1 MRFPLVQCAWFGIA
15 LTTLALAPI
24 TSPRIIPNQ
33 LASNAPNGVN
43 VFLAYTPEKNAE
55 PGSDQAAVKAL
66 TQLCWG
72 GERGAITKT
81 FRLTAL
87 YAFDAAGN
95 AIKISPMLGDA
106 NHAAWRDASAEAEMI
121 GDSPAFALGLL
132 VNPVEALA
140 KITKISGTLE
150 LKLGKNVIR
159 IPPQARQINQISHSS
174 LLEAKGFKL
183 TELGEQQRFNLQ
195 FAYAN
200 EKKGAPPNLFLVN
213 SAGKPIYSSKPR
225 QSDGLVVVKILPTES
240 IPPDTK
246 FRIGVDKSKT
256 IDGATKLFQSKE
268 LLTAALAKR
277 GLKVSEYS
285 CTVSTV
291 FSVEITRIPTSNIVP
306 EVVLDFAGKQVKGQS
321 VVIAGQQDPNAPV
334 TTSWS
339 FEIPLDMIGKRPD
352 VLVLLTGDEGQRS
365 IQFEFHDPFAN

>member
-1 MRFPLVQCAWFGIA
+1 MRSVLIRCTYLGVAF
-15 LTTLALAPI
+15 TTLALAPV

-33 LASNAPNGVN
+33 LASNSPNGVN
-43 VFLAYTPEKNAE
+43 VFLAYTPEKSAE
-55 PGSDQAAVKAL
+55 SGSDQATTKSL

-81 FRLTAL
+81 FRLTSLSAM
-87 YAFDAAGN
+87 DSAGN
-95 AIKISPMLGDA
+95 VIKILPMLGDA
-106 NHAAWRDASAEAEMI
+106 NHAAWRDASTEAEMI
-121 GDSPAFALGLL
+121 GDSPAFALGLI
-132 VNPVEALA
+132 VNPEEALT
-140 KITKISGTLE
+140 KITKITGTLE

-159 IPPQARQINQISHSS
+159 IPPQARQMNQSAQSS

-183 TELGEQQRFNLQ
+183 KELGEQQRFNLQ
-195 FAYAN
+195 FAYSN
-200 EKKGAPPNLFLVN
+200 EKRGAPPNLFLVN

-225 QSDGLVVVKILPTES
+225 QSDGLGVVKILPTET

-246 FRIGVDKSKT
+246 IRIGVDKSNT

-268 LLTAALAKR
+268 LLTTALAKR
-277 GLKVSEYS
+277 GLKVNEYS
-285 CTVSTV
+285 CNVSTV
-291 FSVEITRIPTSNIVP
+291 FSMEITRIPTSNIVA
-306 EVVLDFAGKQVKGQS
+306 EVVLDFAGKHVKGQS
-321 VVIAGQQDPNAPV
+321 VVVLGQQDPNAPV

>member
-1 MRFPLVQCAWFGIA
+1 MRSVLIRCTYLGVAF
-15 LTTLALAPI
+15 TTLALAPV

-33 LASNAPNGVN
+33 LASNSPNGVN
-43 VFLAYTPEKNAE
+43 VFLAYTPEKSAE
-55 PGSDQAAVKAL
+55 SGSDQATTKSL

-81 FRLTAL
+81 FRLTSLSAM
-87 YAFDAAGN
+87 DSAGN
-95 AIKISPMLGDA
+95 VIKILPMLGDA
-106 NHAAWRDASAEAEMI
+106 NHAAWRDASTEAEMI
-121 GDSPAFALGLL
+121 GDSPAFALGLI
-132 VNPVEALA
+132 VNPEEALT
-140 KITKISGTLE
+140 KITKITGTLE

-159 IPPQARQINQISHSS
+159 IPPQARQMNQSAQSS

-183 TELGEQQRFNLQ
+183 KELGEQQRFNLQ
-195 FAYAN
+195 FAYSN

-225 QSDGLVVVKILPTES
+225 QSDGLGVVKILPTET

-246 FRIGVDKSKT
+246 IRIGVDKSNT

-268 LLTAALAKR
+268 LLTTALAKR
-277 GLKVSEYS
+277 GLKVNEYS
-285 CTVSTV
+285 CNVSTV
-291 FSVEITRIPTSNIVP
+291 FSVEITRIPTSNIVA
-306 EVVLDFAGKQVKGQS
+306 EVVLDFAGKHVKGQS
-321 VVIAGQQDPNAPV
+321 VVVLGQQDPNAPV

>member
-1 MRFPLVQCAWFGIA
+1 
-15 LTTLALAPI
+15 
-24 TSPRIIPNQ
+24 
-33 LASNAPNGVN
+33 VN
-43 VFLAYTPEKNAE
+43 VFLAYTPEKSAE
-55 PGSDQAAVKAL
+55 SGSDQATTKSL

-81 FRLTAL
+81 FRLTSLSAM
-87 YAFDAAGN
+87 DSAGN
-95 AIKISPMLGDA
+95 VIKISPMLGDA
-106 NHAAWRDASAEAEMI
+106 NHAAWRDASTEAEMI
-121 GDSPAFALGLL
+121 GDSPAFALGLI
-132 VNPVEALA
+132 VNPEEALT
-140 KITKISGTLE
+140 KITKITGTLE

-159 IPPQARQINQISHSS
+159 IPPQARQMNQSAQSS

-183 TELGEQQRFNLQ
+183 KELGEQQRFNLQ
-195 FAYAN
+195 FAYSN

-225 QSDGLVVVKILPTES
+225 QSDGLGVVKILPTET

-246 FRIGVDKSKT
+246 IRIGVDKSNT

-268 LLTAALAKR
+268 LLTTALAKR
-277 GLKVSEYS
+277 GLKVNEYS
-285 CTVSTV
+285 CNVSTV
-291 FSVEITRIPTSNIVP
+291 FSVEITRIPTSNIVA
-306 EVVLDFAGKQVKGQS
+306 EVVLDFAGKHVKGQS
-321 VVIAGQQDPNAPV
+321 VVVLGQQDPNAPV

>member
-1 MRFPLVQCAWFGIA
+1 MRSVLIRCTYLGVAF
-15 LTTLALAPI
+15 TTLALAPV
-24 TSPRIIPNQ
+24 TSPRISPNQ
-33 LASNAPNGVN
+33 LASNSPNGVN
-43 VFLAYTPEKNAE
+43 VFLAYTPEKSAE
-55 PGSDQAAVKAL
+55 SGSDQATTKSL

-81 FRLTAL
+81 FRLTSLSAM
-87 YAFDAAGN
+87 DSAGN
-95 AIKISPMLGDA
+95 VIKILPMLGDA
-106 NHAAWRDASAEAEMI
+106 NHAAWRDASTEAEMI
-121 GDSPAFALGLL
+121 GDSPAFALGLI
-132 VNPVEALA
+132 VNPEEALT
-140 KITKISGTLE
+140 KITKITGTLE

-159 IPPQARQINQISHSS
+159 IPPQARQMNQSAQSS

-183 TELGEQQRFNLQ
+183 KELGEQQRFNLQ
-195 FAYAN
+195 FAYSN

-225 QSDGLVVVKILPTES
+225 QSDGLGVVKILPTET

-246 FRIGVDKSKT
+246 IRIGVDKSNT

-268 LLTAALAKR
+268 LLTTALAKR
-277 GLKVSEYS
+277 GLKVNEYS
-285 CTVSTV
+285 CNVSTV
-291 FSVEITRIPTSNIVP
+291 FSVEITRIPTSNIVA
-306 EVVLDFAGKQVKGQS
+306 EVVLDFAGKHVKGQS
-321 VVIAGQQDPNAPV
+321 VVVLGQQDPNAPV

>member
-1 MRFPLVQCAWFGIA
+1 MRSVLIRCAYLGVAF
-15 LTTLALAPI
+15 TTLALAPV

-33 LASNAPNGVN
+33 LASNSPNGVN
-43 VFLAYTPEKNAE
+43 VFLAYTPEISAE
-55 PGSDQAAVKAL
+55 SGSDQATTKSL

-81 FRLTAL
+81 FRLTSLSAM
-87 YAFDAAGN
+87 DSAGN
-95 AIKISPMLGDA
+95 VIKILPMLGDA
-106 NHAAWRDASAEAEMI
+106 NHAAWRDASTEAEMI
-121 GDSPAFALGLL
+121 GDSPAFALGLI
-132 VNPVEALA
+132 VNPEEALT
-140 KITKISGTLE
+140 KITKITGTLE

-159 IPPQARQINQISHSS
+159 IPPQARQMNQSAQSS

-183 TELGEQQRFNLQ
+183 KELGEQQRFNLQ
-195 FAYAN
+195 FAYSN

-225 QSDGLVVVKILPTES
+225 QSDGLGVVKILPTET

-246 FRIGVDKSKT
+246 IRIGVDKSNT

-268 LLTAALAKR
+268 LLTTALAKR
-277 GLKVSEYS
+277 GLKVNEYS
-285 CTVSTV
+285 CNVSTV
-291 FSVEITRIPTSNIVP
+291 FSVEITRIPTSNIVA
-306 EVVLDFAGKQVKGQS
+306 EVVLDFAGKHVKGQS
-321 VVIAGQQDPNAPV
+321 VVVLGQQDPNAPV

>member
-1 MRFPLVQCAWFGIA
+1 MRSVLIRCTYLGVAF
-15 LTTLALAPI
+15 TTLALAPV

-33 LASNAPNGVN
+33 LASNSPNGVN
-43 VFLAYTPEKNAE
+43 VFLAYTPEKSAE
-55 PGSDQAAVKAL
+55 SGSDQATTKSL

-81 FRLTAL
+81 FRLTSLSAM
-87 YAFDAAGN
+87 DSAGN
-95 AIKISPMLGDA
+95 VIKISPMLGDA
-106 NHAAWRDASAEAEMI
+106 NHAAWRDASTEAEMI
-121 GDSPAFALGLL
+121 GDSPAFALGLI
-132 VNPVEALA
+132 VNPEEALT
-140 KITKISGTLE
+140 KITKITGTLE

-159 IPPQARQINQISHSS
+159 IPPQARQMNQSAQSS

-183 TELGEQQRFNLQ
+183 KELGEQQRFNLQ
-195 FAYAN
+195 FAYSN
-200 EKKGAPPNLFLVN
+200 EKRGAPPNLFLVN

-225 QSDGLVVVKILPTES
+225 QSDGLGVVKILPTET

-246 FRIGVDKSKT
+246 IRIGVDKSNT

-268 LLTAALAKR
+268 LLTTALAKR
-277 GLKVSEYS
+277 GLKVNEYS
-285 CTVSTV
+285 CNVSTV
-291 FSVEITRIPTSNIVP
+291 FSVEITRIPTSNIVA
-306 EVVLDFAGKQVKGQS
+306 EVVLDFAGKHVKGQS
-321 VVIAGQQDPNAPV
+321 VVVLGQQDPNAPV

>member
-1 MRFPLVQCAWFGIA
+1 MRSVLIRCAYLGVAF
-15 LTTLALAPI
+15 TTLALAPV

-33 LASNAPNGVN
+33 LASNSPNGVN
-43 VFLAYTPEKNAE
+43 VFLAYTPEKSAE
-55 PGSDQAAVKAL
+55 SGSDQATTKSL

-81 FRLTAL
+81 FRLTSLSAM
-87 YAFDAAGN
+87 DSAGN
-95 AIKISPMLGDA
+95 VIKISPMLGDA
-106 NHAAWRDASAEAEMI
+106 NHAAWRDASTEAEMI
-121 GDSPAFALGLL
+121 GDSPAFALGLI
-132 VNPVEALA
+132 VNPEEALT
-140 KITKISGTLE
+140 KITKITGTLE

-159 IPPQARQINQISHSS
+159 IPPQARQMNQSAQSS

-183 TELGEQQRFNLQ
+183 KELGEQQRFNLQ
-195 FAYAN
+195 FAYSN

-225 QSDGLVVVKILPTES
+225 QSDGLGVVKILPTET

-246 FRIGVDKSKT
+246 IRIGVDKSNT

-268 LLTAALAKR
+268 LLTTALAKR
-277 GLKVSEYS
+277 GLKVNEYS
-285 CTVSTV
+285 CNVSTV
-291 FSVEITRIPTSNIVP
+291 FSVEIIRIPTSNIVA
-306 EVVLDFAGKQVKGQS
+306 EVVLDFAGKHVKGQS
-321 VVIAGQQDPNAPV
+321 VVVLGQQDPNAPV

-365 IQFEFHDPFAN
+365 IQFEFRDPFAN